1 MNNEKANI
9 MKQNGTDNGQEACPL
24 DAIVN
29 PPCNKVFLMD
39 CMEGMK
45 QYPDKFFD
53 IAIVDP
59 PYGIGMDNQVV
70 RQKPNRPNTKN
81 RGGEKQYKFSE
92 WDSEPPNDEY
102 FEELFRV
109 SKNQIIWGANYF
121 CTKLKPN
128 YGWIFWDKQMGENNF
143 SAGEFA
149 FQNIYKRSAMF
160 SEPSM
165 RVAGTRIHPTQKP
178 VKLYEWLIKHYAE
191 DCDTILDT
199 HVGSG
204 SSRIAAHKAGKSFVG
219 FEIDKDYH
227 EAQEKRFK
235 EFKKQL
241 TLF

>member
-1 MNNEKANI
+1 MTLENNKR
-9 MKQNGTDNGQEACPL
+9 QEACPL

-59 PYGIGMDNQVV
+59 PY
-70 RQKPNRPNTKN
+70 RAKN
-81 RGGEKQYKFSE
+81 EPDQWMRAKGGKMENFGAVPDAQ
-92 WDSEPPNDEY
+92 Y
-102 FEELFRV
+102 FEELNRV
-109 SKNQIIWGANYF
+109 AKEFICWGGNYF
-121 CTKLKPN
+121 TDLLEPN
-128 YGWIFWDKQMGENNF
+128 NNWVIWYKMNDGVHF
-143 SAGEFA
+143 SMAEMAYSTIRRNVKVFHHWHNGA
-149 FQNIYKRSAMF
+149 PNK
-160 SEPSM
+160 
-165 RVAGTRIHPTQKP
+165 IHPTQKP
-178 VKLYEWLIKHYAE
+178 VKLYDWLIMKYADE
-191 DCDTILDT
+191 AKVILDT

-204 SSRIAAHKAGKSFVG
+204 SSRIAAHKAGKSFIG
-219 FEIDKDYH
+219 FEIDSDCW